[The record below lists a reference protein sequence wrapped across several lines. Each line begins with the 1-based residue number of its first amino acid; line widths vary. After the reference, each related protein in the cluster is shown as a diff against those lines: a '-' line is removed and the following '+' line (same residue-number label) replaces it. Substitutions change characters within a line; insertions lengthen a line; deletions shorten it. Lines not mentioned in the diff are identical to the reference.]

1 MSHDTDRMRRRALLA
16 LLGAGGG
23 LAGALRLAIAQPAAS
38 ENLREGVRQMRGEVT
53 VNGRPVRVGDAVRPG
68 DTVATGR
75 RSFAAFVVGR
85 DAFLVRDS
93 SRVEIAAADAAADLL
108 RLVTGK
114 LLGVFGAGRGRRL
127 VTTNATIGIR
137 GTGAYLEA
145 EAERTYFCLCY
156 GTADVAT
163 ADGKARDSYTTTH
176 HESPRYLYGD
186 GRKNAIVPARVSNH
200 TDAELIMLEA
210 LAGRTPPREV
220 MDGYWSRY

>member
-1 MSHDTDRMRRRALLA
+1 MSHDTDRSRRRALVA

-23 LAGALRLAIAQPAAS
+23 LAGALRLALAQTSA
-38 ENLREGVRQMRGEVT
+38 EGMRQVRGEVT
-53 VNGRPVRVGDAVRPG
+53 VNGKPVHVGDPVRPG
-68 DTVATGR
+68 DTVATGA

-93 SRVEIAAADAAADLL
+93 TRVEIAGGAGADLL
-108 RLVTGK
+108 RLITGK
-114 LLGVFGAGRGRRL
+114 LLGVFGKGEGRRL
-127 VTTNATIGIR
+127 VTANATIGIR

-145 EAERTYFCLCY
+145 EAVRTYFCLCY

-163 ADGKARDSYTTTH
+163 ADGNVKDSYSTTH

-186 GRKNAIVPARVSNH
+186 GRRDAMTSARVVNH

-210 LAGRTPPREV
+210 LVGRQPPREV
-220 MDGYWSRY
+220 MDSRWPRY

>member
-1 MSHDTDRMRRRALLA
+1 MDGNSGRMRRRALLA
-16 LLGAGGG
+16 LLAAGGG
-23 LAGALRLAIAQPAAS
+23 LAGALRLALAQSAAS
-38 ENLREGVRQMRGEVT
+38 ENMREGVRQVRGEVT
-53 VNGRPVRVGDAVRPG
+53 VNGKPVRVGDPVRPG

-75 RSFAAFVVGR
+75 RSLAAFVVGR

-93 SRVEIAAADAAADLL
+93 TRVEIVGGETAADLL

-127 VTTNATIGIR
+127 ITTNATIGIR

-145 EAERTYFCLCY
+145 EAARTYFCLCY

-163 ADGKARDSYTTTH
+163 ADGRARDSYTTTH

-186 GRKNAIVPARVSNH
+186 GRKDAIVTARVSNH

-210 LAGRTPPREV
+210 LVGRTPPREV

>member
-1 MSHDTDRMRRRALLA
+1 MSHETDRARRRALLA

-23 LAGALRLAIAQPAAS
+23 LAGALRLAIAQPAIS
-38 ENLREGVRQMRGEVT
+38 EGMRQVRGEVS
-53 VNGRPVRVGDAVRPG
+53 VNGKPVRVGDPVRPG
-68 DTVATGR
+68 DVVATGP
-75 RSFAAFVVGR
+75 RSSAAFVVGR

-93 SRVEIAAADAAADLL
+93 TRVEIAGAAAADLL

-114 LLGVFGAGRGRRL
+114 LLGVFGAGRDRRL
-127 VTTNATIGIR
+127 VTASATIGIR

-145 EAERTYFCLCY
+145 EAARTYFCLCY

-163 ADGKARDSYTTTH
+163 ADGKAKDTYTTTH

-186 GRKNAIVPARVSNH
+186 GRKNPMTTARAVNH

-210 LAGRTPPREV
+210 LVGRTPPREV
-220 MDGYWSRY
+220 MDSNWPRY

>member
-1 MSHDTDRMRRRALLA
+1 MDEFRARRRALLTLA
-16 LLGAGGG
+16 AAGGG
-23 LAGALRLAIAQPAAS
+23 LAGALRLALAQTTA
-38 ENLREGVRQMRGEVT
+38 EGMRQVRGEVT
-53 VNGRPVRVGDAVRPG
+53 VDGKPARVGDAVRAG
-68 DTVATGR
+68 DTVATGA

-93 SRVEIAAADAAADLL
+93 TRVEIAGGLGADLL

-114 LLGVFGAGRGRRL
+114 LLGVFGAGRPRRL
-127 VTTNATIGIR
+127 VTPNATIGIR

-145 EAERTYFCLCY
+145 EAARTYFCLCY

-163 ADGKARDSYTTTH
+163 ADGKVKDSYSTTH

-186 GRKNAIVPARVSNH
+186 GRKDAMTAARVVNH

-210 LAGRTPPREV
+210 LVGRTPPREV
-220 MDGYWSRY
+220 MDSRWPRY

>member
-1 MSHDTDRMRRRALLA
+1 MSHESDRARRRALMT
-16 LLGAGGG
+16 LLGAGAG

-38 ENLREGVRQMRGEVT
+38 GNMREGMRQVRGEVT
-53 VNGRPVRVGDAVRPG
+53 VNGKPVRVGDPVRPG
-68 DTVATGR
+68 DTVATGA

-85 DAFLVRDS
+85 DAFLVRDAT
-93 SRVEIAAADAAADLL
+93 RVEIAGGVATDLL

-114 LLGVFGAGRGRRL
+114 LLGVFGAGRPRRL
-127 VTTNATIGIR
+127 VTPNATIGIR

-145 EAERTYFCLCY
+145 EAARTYFCLCY

-163 ADGKARDSYTTTH
+163 ADGRTKDTYTTTH

-186 GRKNAIVPARVSNH
+186 GRKDAMTPARVVNH

-210 LAGRTPPREV
+210 LVGRTPPREV
-220 MDGYWSRY
+220 MDSQWPRY

>member
-1 MSHDTDRMRRRALLA
+1 MSDTDRARRRALLA
-16 LLGAGGG
+16 LLGAGAG
-23 LAGALRLAIAQPAAS
+23 LAGALRLALAQSGQAQ
-38 ENLREGVRQMRGEVT
+38 GVRELRGDVT
-53 VNGRPVRVGDAVRPG
+53 VNGKPVRVGDAVQAG
-68 DTVATGR
+68 DTVATGK
-75 RSFAAFVVGR
+75 RSFAAFVVGG
-85 DAFLVRDS
+85 DAFLLRDS
-93 SRVEIAAADAAADLL
+93 SRVEVAGGSVAADLL

-127 VTTNATIGIR
+127 VTANATIGIR

-145 EAERTYFCLCY
+145 EAARTYFCLCY

-186 GRKNAIVPARVSNH
+186 GRKNAITPARVANH

-210 LAGRTPPREV
+210 LVGRTPPRAV
-220 MDGYWSRY
+220 MDGYWNRY